1 LNNKHV
7 SCPRGHDQAQAAIQT
22 LANVIAE
29 QAQGV
34 SALDGTA
41 IHDMRVASRR
51 LRMALD
57 IYHPYLPSKPR
68 KNLRKLV
75 RSITRDLGTR
85 RELDVMAIMMREHR
99 EETHGVWQRF
109 MDHAINIIDAR
120 RDHQAEYCRD
130 AATLAASE
138 RFQEAV
144 IAVFDAIETE
154 GICVLELAQAGIL
167 GALSE
172 ARAAR
177 KEWRRTDDPEAL
189 HLVRIALKHL
199 RYACEFHAPLYGEP
213 MAAQINHIKAAQE
226 ILGEWNE
233 CRLLED
239 MVLTLGGAAD
249 YSLAQG
255 APLVAEAYGKHA
267 EELAE
272 QFGPIGKALLG
283 KQARKELEAMISHPD
298 ASCCKDKI
306 ALESTI
312 GADAPCES

>member
-1 LNNKHV
+1 MSKHTP
-7 SCPRGHDQAQAAIQT
+7 CPQGHEQARIAIQT
-22 LANVIAE
+22 QADVIMAKAE
-29 QAQGV
+29 GV
-34 SALDGTA
+34 AALDGTA

-57 IYHPYLPSKPR
+57 TYQPYMLAKHR
-68 KNLRKLV
+68 KALRKLA
-75 RSITRDLGTR
+75 RGITRDLGTR

-109 MDHAINIIDAR
+109 MDHAITIIDTR
-120 RDHQAEYCRD
+120 RDDQARYCRN

-138 RFQEAV
+138 PFCESVAAV
-144 IAVFDAIETE
+144 LDTIKTD
-154 GICVLELAQAGIL
+154 GICLLELAQVGIL
-167 GALSE
+167 GALAESQ
-172 ARAAR
+172 AAR
-177 KEWRRTDDPEAL
+177 KEWRRSDDPESL

-199 RYACEFHAPLYGEP
+199 RYACEFHAPLYGEA
-213 MAAQINHIKAAQE
+213 MTTHIEHIKAAQE

-239 MVLTLGGAAD
+239 MVLALGGAAD

-255 APLVAEAYGKHA
+255 APLVAEAYGNHA

-283 KQARKELEAMISHPD
+283 KEARKEFETMLTRPEVP
-298 ASCCKDKI
+298 CCKT
-306 ALESTI
+306 ALGE
-312 GADAPCES
+312 DAP

>member
-1 LNNKHV
+1 
-7 SCPRGHDQAQAAIQT
+7 
-22 LANVIAE
+22 
-29 QAQGV
+29 
-34 SALDGTA
+34 
-41 IHDMRVASRR
+41 
-51 LRMALD
+51 MALD
-57 IYHPYLPSKPR
+57 IYQPWLPPKPR
-68 KNLRKLV
+68 KTLRKLA

-109 MDHAINIIDAR
+109 MDHAITILDKR
-120 RDHQAEYCRD
+120 RDDQADYCRD
-130 AATLAASE
+130 AAILAASE
-138 RFQEAV
+138 RFRDAV
-144 IAVFDAIETE
+144 ATVVGAIKTD
-154 GICVLELAQAGIL
+154 GLCVNDLAQAGIL

-172 ARAAR
+172 ARTAR

-199 RYACEFHAPLYGEP
+199 RYACEFHAPLYGAP
-213 MAAQINHIKAAQE
+213 MTGQINQIKSAQE

-267 EELAE
+267 DELAE
-272 QFGPIGKALLG
+272 QFAPIGKSLLG
-283 KQARKELEAMISHPD
+283 KQARKEFKAMISDPKATCCNKNVPSESPTGA
-298 ASCCKDKI
+298 ASQ
-306 ALESTI
+306 
-312 GADAPCES
+312 CES

>member
-1 LNNKHV
+1 MSNPTP
-7 SCPRGHDQAQAAIQT
+7 CPQGHAKAHAAIQT
-22 LANVIAE
+22 QADIFLAKSE
-29 QAQGV
+29 GV
-34 SALDGTA
+34 TALDATA
-41 IHDMRVASRR
+41 IHDLRVASRR

-57 IYHPYLPSKPR
+57 IYQPYFSPKPR
-68 KNLRKLV
+68 KNLRKLA

-85 RELDVMAIMMREHR
+85 RELDVMAIMMRAHR

-109 MDHAINIIDAR
+109 MDHAITILDKR
-120 RDHQAEYCRD
+120 RDDQADYCRE
-130 AATLAASE
+130 AAALAAGD
-138 RFQEAV
+138 RFRDAV
-144 IAVFDAIETE
+144 AAVLESIDTD
-154 GICVLELAQAGIL
+154 GVCVLDLAQAGIL
-167 GALSE
+167 GALAE

-177 KEWRRTDDPEAL
+177 KQWRRTDDPEDL

-199 RYACEFHAPLYGEP
+199 RYACEFHATLYGEP
-213 MAAQINHIKAAQE
+213 MTAQVAHIKVAQE

-272 QFGPIGKALLG
+272 QFAPIGKALLG
-283 KQARKELEAMISHPD
+283 KRARKEFEALISYPHVT
-298 ASCCKDKI
+298 CCNI
-306 ALESTI
+306 NAAVESATGTDI
-312 GADAPCES
+312 PCES

>member
-1 LNNKHV
+1 MSKHIP
-7 SCPRGHDQAQAAIQT
+7 CPQGHEQAQRAIQT
-22 LANVIAE
+22 QADIITAQSDGVI
-29 QAQGV
+29 
-34 SALDGTA
+34 ALDGTA

-57 IYHPYLPSKPR
+57 IYQPYLAPKPR
-68 KNLRKLV
+68 KVLRKIV
-75 RSITRDLGTR
+75 RNITRDLGTR

-120 RDHQAEYCRD
+120 RDHQADYCRE
-130 AATLAASE
+130 AATLAAGE
-138 RFQEAV
+138 RFHEAVAAV
-144 IAVFDAIETE
+144 IASINTNGLCAND
-154 GICVLELAQAGIL
+154 LAQAGLL
-167 GALSE
+167 GALAE
-172 ARAAR
+172 ARVAR
-177 KEWRRTDDPEAL
+177 KEWRRTEDPEDL

-199 RYACEFHAPLYGEP
+199 RYACEFHAPLYGEA
-213 MAAQINHIKAAQE
+213 MTAQINHIKAAQE

-272 QFGPIGKALLG
+272 QFVPIGKALLG
-283 KQARKELEAMISHPD
+283 KAARGAFEAMTKAPES
-298 ASCCKDKI
+298 SCCAHD
-306 ALESTI
+306 
-312 GADAPCES
+312 

>member
-1 LNNKHV
+1 MSKHTP
-7 SCPRGHDQAQAAIQT
+7 CPRGHEQAQAAIQT
-22 LANVIAE
+22 QADIIMAKAE
-29 QAQGV
+29 GV
-34 SALDGTA
+34 TTLDGTA

-57 IYHPYLPSKPR
+57 TYQPYLPAKPR
-68 KNLRKLV
+68 KCLRKLV

-109 MDHAINIIDAR
+109 MDHAITIIDAR
-120 RDHQAEYCRD
+120 RDDQSRYCRN
-130 AATLAASE
+130 AATLGASE
-138 RFQEAV
+138 SFREAV
-144 IAVFDAIETE
+144 TAVLGAIKTD
-154 GICVLELAQAGIL
+154 GICVLDLAQAGIL
-167 GALSE
+167 GALAESQ
-172 ARAAR
+172 AAR
-177 KEWRRTDDPEAL
+177 KEWRRSDDPESL

-255 APLVAEAYGKHA
+255 APLVAEAYGNHA
-267 EELAE
+267 TELAE
-272 QFGPIGKALLG
+272 QFDPIGKALLG
-283 KQARKELEAMISHPD
+283 KEARKEFETMITGPQVP
-298 ASCCKDKI
+298 CCKS
-306 ALESTI
+306 ATGE
-312 GADAPCES
+312 DAP